1 MKEDKIPK
9 FSRKDSVLCNLYP
22 NCKKYSVFYLNFDEL
37 KNIPGNFEKRD
48 LIELLY
54 FFKKKGIKIF
64 INYYQPEEE
73 KKEEK
78 EEEGNK
84 NKDNEV
90 AGETYDSSGKVNEKE
105 KERKK
110 EKKEEG
116 DEE

>member
-54 FFKKKGIKIF
+54 FFKKKGIKVF

-90 AGETYDSSGKVNEKE
+90 AGETYDSSGKVNEKA
-105 KERKK
+105 KENPCQSTDYR
-110 EKKEEG
+110 
-116 DEE
+116 